1 MSETLRLLSAAR
13 DFPML
18 ICFSVKTRLR
28 PPFLPLALAA
38 SSPALVRSRIKSRS
52 NSAIAFGTSEAD
64 RSEHM
69 KNQSPAA
76 GSGIQA
82 FQDDLEPNA
91 SIIQFP
97 HDFNEMLQ
105 RTPQAIKFP
114 DYQDVT
120 FSGIV
125 SCQ

>member
-64 RSEHM
+64 RTKHM
-69 KNQSPAA
+69 KNQSAAA
-76 GSGIQA
+76 GGSIQA
-82 FQDDLEPNA
+82 LLNAFEPNA
-91 SIIQFP
+91 PITQSP
-97 HDFNEMLQ
+97 HDFDEVSQ
-105 RTPQAIKFP
+105 RAT
-114 DYQDVT
+114 
-120 FSGIV
+120 
-125 SCQ
+125 